1 MSKSNYDK
9 EINVLDEVRIRPLL
23 QEINKRGIRF
33 QYLISL
39 DYPRRKSNY
48 NKVISDNKLLK
59 EDLRRFFG
67 SEVKYL
73 FFIEKHTGV
82 GAHSGSY
89 HRHILIEEP
98 SFNTRIIQEYLSNYD
113 PEGLFEMRM
122 CGGLSESSKLQTI
135 DHFLRC
141 SRTTCNSKKGNHV
154 IKIQS
159 NLKRV
164 LAYCT
169 KQFERF
175 GHPSYEVLDPTS
187 SDIDSSY
194 LLQYKQ
200 DGLEYKTRS
209 GIISQ
214 RSYRTLRPAII

>member
-67 SEVKYL
+67 SEVNYL

-122 CGGLSESSKLQTI
+122 WRTI
-135 DHFLRC
+135 
-141 SRTTCNSKKGNHV
+141 
-154 IKIQS
+154 
-159 NLKRV
+159 
-164 LAYCT
+164 
-169 KQFERF
+169 
-175 GHPSYEVLDPTS
+175 
-187 SDIDSSY
+187 
-194 LLQYKQ
+194 
-200 DGLEYKTRS
+200 
-209 GIISQ
+209 
-214 RSYRTLRPAII
+214 